1 MEKEKHKETEQEIEN
16 QKESLFQYNCSFYH
30 EMNVLWLANGASSTH
45 ASHHVFIT
53 NVPVTTAVITQA
65 FVKLCAQ
72 LSWKQ
77 NCSDFYSSFVDFYTI
92 WASSKKKKKKTGESK
107 RDVLMKRKRD
117 KETEIELKLNGETMV
132 VEKRFWADGKDDM
145 SGW

>member
-92 WASSKKKKKKTGESK
+92 WASSKKKKNRRKQKRCVNEKKERQ
-107 RDVLMKRKRD
+107 RDRNRAKVKWRDDGSRK
-117 KETEIELKLNGETMV
+117 TFLG
-132 VEKRFWADGKDDM
+132 
-145 SGW
+145 GW

>member
-1 MEKEKHKETEQEIEN
+1 MGK
-16 QKESLFQYNCSFYH
+16 FQ
-30 EMNVLWLANGASSTH
+30 
-45 ASHHVFIT
+45 
-53 NVPVTTAVITQA
+53 
-65 FVKLCAQ
+65 
-72 LSWKQ
+72 
-77 NCSDFYSSFVDFYTI
+77 
-92 WASSKKKKKKTGESK
+92 KKKKKTGESK